1 MSSEA
6 TDIDAGAKPSAPPIP
21 DAARELVDFVATKA
35 FFVGIDSD
43 GCAMD
48 AMDIKH
54 QECFTPTS
62 IKFWNL
68 QPISTIARE
77 TALFVNLGSVTRGLN
92 RWLALRQLLDLLRD
106 RADVAERG
114 VTIPDYPELT
124 AFIDSPYPLSDS
136 GVAAWAAANPSPTA
150 ERMIAWG
157 DAVNAAIADMVHG
170 CGPFPGVR
178 EAMAAMHDDVDEITV
193 SATPVQALRREWA
206 EHGLAT
212 YMQVIAGQ
220 EMGSKAEHVQYGAAG
235 KYPRSHILLIGD
247 APGDRDAAARAGCL
261 YYPILPGAEKES
273 WHRFTAEALPR
284 FLGGTFE
291 GAYQDSLIEEFTAKL
306 PDVVPWETS
315 SGNRSVTMPTVK

>member
-1 MSSEA
+1 VSIAA
-6 TDIDAGAKPSAPPIP
+6 TVTDPPRPFARRLP
-21 DAARELVDFVATKA
+21 DAASELVDFTPTKA

-54 QECFTPTS
+54 QECFTPCS

-114 VTIPDYPELT
+114 ITIPDYPELT
-124 AFIDSPYPLSDS
+124 DFIDSPHALSDA

-178 EAMAAMHDDVDEITV
+178 EAMQAMHDDVDEITV
-193 SATPVQALRREWA
+193 SATPMEALRREWS
-206 EHGLAT
+206 EHGLAG

-220 EMGSKAEHVQYGAAG
+220 EMGSKAEHVQYATDG
-235 KYPRSHILLIGD
+235 KYARDHVLLIGD

-273 WHRFTAEALPR
+273 WHRFVAEALPR
-284 FLGGTFE
+284 FLHGTFA
-291 GAYQDSLIEEFTAKL
+291 GTYQRSVIEEFNATL
-306 PDVVPWETS
+306 PDLVPWETL
-315 SGNRSVTMPTVK
+315 SGIRTVTMPTVK